1 MRVRVA
7 QNAPHSGARVI
18 ENIQGLPQVM
28 LSNTSLKLE
37 RRRSDDRLSVLDAE
51 PQSDVVVGPQRAL
64 GRAHVRRDESS
75 GLLITLESQKHE
87 DNAFSCDQRIHVL
100 DAVALQLSVRKSDV
114 DAVFAN
120 IAEKAGVLDD
130 AFTKEAFLSS
140 LHDWESAVK
149 PAYAEHKIALGYG
162 VYGTPK
168 HVIDGELVP
177 DTESAWGA
185 VEWAEKLKSL

>member
-1 MRVRVA
+1 MPSRPNAGRAALISASDAPMAFHPQAFTA
-7 QNAPHSGARVI
+7 QCGASLVESRKGRDALLKYVDACFEHQETYMNA
-18 ENIQGLPQVM
+18 
-28 LSNTSLKLE
+28 
-37 RRRSDDRLSVLDAE
+37 
-51 PQSDVVVGPQRAL
+51 AL
-64 GRAHVRRDESS
+64 G
-75 GLLITLESQKHE
+75 
-87 DNAFSCDQRIHVL
+87 
-100 DAVALQLSVRKSDV
+100 DARKSDV

-130 AFTKEAFLSS
+130 AFTKEAFLAD

-168 HVIDGELVP
+168 HVIDGKLVP

-185 VEWAEKLKSL
+185 ADWAGKLKSF

>member
-37 RRRSDDRLSVLDAE
+37 RRRSDYRLSVLDAE
-51 PQSDVVVGPQRAL
+51 PQSNVVESQETYMNAAL
-64 GRAHVRRDESS
+64 G
-75 GLLITLESQKHE
+75 
-87 DNAFSCDQRIHVL
+87 
-100 DAVALQLSVRKSDV
+100 DARKSDV

-149 PAYAEHKIALGYG
+149 PAYAEHKVALSYG

-168 HVIDGELVP
+168 HVIDGKLVP

-185 VEWAEKLKSL
+185 ADWAEKLKSL

>member
-1 MRVRVA
+1 MTIQQSVTSKILICTGPYSKTNWQNLAAIKA
-7 QNAPHSGARVI
+7 QFGNEYAFEVC
-18 ENIQGLPQVM
+18 L
-28 LSNTSLKLE
+28 TSLAFHPQAFTAQCGASLVESRKG
-37 RRRSDDRLSVLDAE
+37 RDALLKYVDACFE
-51 PQSDVVVGPQRAL
+51 HQETYMNAAL
-64 GRAHVRRDESS
+64 G
-75 GLLITLESQKHE
+75 
-87 DNAFSCDQRIHVL
+87 
-100 DAVALQLSVRKSDV
+100 DARKSDV

-130 AFTKEAFLSS
+130 AFTKEAFLAD

-168 HVIDGELVP
+168 HVIDGKLVP

-185 VEWAEKLKSL
+185 AEWADKLKSL

>member
-37 RRRSDDRLSVLDAE
+37 RRRSDYRLSVLDAE

-100 DAVALQLSVRKSDV
+100 DAVALQLSVIEV

-120 IAEKAGVLDD
+120 IAEKSGVLD
-130 AFTKEAFLSS
+130 AEFTKEAFLSS
-140 LHDWESAVK
+140 LHDWESSVK

-185 VEWAEKLKSL
+185 AEWAEKLKSL

>member
-1 MRVRVA
+1 MASRKSF
-7 QNAPHSGARVI
+7 APTLPPPSTFCKVSSTTSNSSRRVI
-18 ENIQGLPQVM
+18 
-28 LSNTSLKLE
+28 
-37 RRRSDDRLSVLDAE
+37 
-51 PQSDVVVGPQRAL
+51 
-64 GRAHVRRDESS
+64 
-75 GLLITLESQKHE
+75 
-87 DNAFSCDQRIHVL
+87 
-100 DAVALQLSVRKSDV
+100 
-114 DAVFAN
+114 AN

-185 VEWAEKLKSL
+185 ADWAEKLKSL

>member
-1 MRVRVA
+1 MRA
-7 QNAPHSGARVI
+7 FASQKGPGK
-18 ENIQGLPQVM
+18 GLPASGFAPERQCGA
-28 LSNTSLKLE
+28 SLVESRKG
-37 RRRSDDRLSVLDAE
+37 RDALLKYVDACFE
-51 PQSDVVVGPQRAL
+51 HQETYMNAAL
-64 GRAHVRRDESS
+64 G
-75 GLLITLESQKHE
+75 
-87 DNAFSCDQRIHVL
+87 
-100 DAVALQLSVRKSDV
+100 DARKSDV

-120 IAEKAGVLDD
+120 IAEKSGVLD
-130 AFTKEAFLSS
+130 AEFTKEAFLSS
-140 LHDWESAVK
+140 LHDWESSVK